1 MGGYIKRFKKF
12 NILIKIVSV
21 LTTVFIFSSC
31 ATLNLTMPVPDLES
45 PQHHGRQNGIG
56 FEVTGGSGSQ
66 LSLTDDPSKRPFVAA
81 NQNQKVDDVFIMKPA
96 INWYALSRLTV
107 TAGVVDSKS
116 PFLRAKIS
124 ILNGYREDTEIG
136 RYQMAFTTEAS
147 FQHAETTGNQ
157 NGAGGAV
164 GFPWKGTSQLGYG
177 KASLSFGWQMTR
189 KMLPFIGYSYQ
200 YFQTYGVIDQTAAG
214 SDPGGSFKIQPEFG
228 SVQALGV
235 GIDWKIS
242 PRFYIMPQALYY
254 QTKWYDKSLDQIGGS
269 LRLIYVPIQ

>member
-1 MGGYIKRFKKF
+1 MGVSIRRFKKF
-12 NILIKIVSV
+12 NILLKIVGT
-21 LTTVFIFSSC
+21 LTTFFIFSSC
-31 ATLNLTMPVPDLES
+31 ATLNLTMPVPELES
-45 PQHHGRQNGIG
+45 PQHHGRQNGVG

-66 LSLTDDPSKRPFVAA
+66 LSLTDDPSKRPFIAA
-81 NQNQKVDDVFIMKPA
+81 NQNQKVDDVFIMKPG

-124 ILNGYREDTEIG
+124 LLNGYREDTEIG
-136 RYQMAFTTEAS
+136 RYQMSFTTEAS
-147 FQHAETTGNQ
+147 FQHAETSGNQ

-164 GFPWKGTSQLGYG
+164 GFPWKGTSQLLYG
-177 KASLSFGWQMTR
+177 KASLSFGMQMTR

-200 YFQTYGVIDQTAAG
+200 QFQTYGVIDQTAAG
-214 SDPGGSFKIQPEFG
+214 SDAGGSFKIQPEYG
-228 SVQALGV
+228 TVQAVGLGL
-235 GIDWKIS
+235 DWKIS

-254 QTKWYDKSLDQIGGS
+254 QTKWYDKSLNQIGGS